1 MFSGKN
7 NSGNIRLTEVQ
18 ARALADW
25 WGGSYKQ
32 VMDPRNSGE
41 VWHGVVFRPPDVE
54 DQAAPPALELVV
66 FTLEEARSLANCR
79 EAINPGATD
88 WVG

>member
-1 MFSGKN
+1 MSRAKN
-7 NSGNIRLTEVQ
+7 HSETNKLTEIQ

-32 VMDPRNSGE
+32 VLDPKNSGE
-41 VWHGVVFRPPDVE
+41 VWHGVVFRPPDW
-54 DQAAPPALELVV
+54 ATPPSSELVV
-66 FTLEEARSLANCR
+66 FTLEEARSLENCR
-79 EAINPGATD
+79 ETINPGAPD